1 MYDGT
6 DFINYVHGNFDAT
19 QLQKNDQVKLIGGSS
34 FMKRSYFLQTSL
46 DKSLIYEIFITNPT
60 KTLKSIKLSM
70 INFKNIDSP
79 QKLIAFD
86 LPTGGSYMYKYTPK
100 EDPTTIMLES
110 KLTMARP
117 TIFASNSIT
126 FDVCHG

>member
-60 KTLKSIKLSM
+60 KTVKPIKISM
-70 INFKNIDSP
+70 LNLKNIDTP
-79 QKLIAFD
+79 KQLIAFD
-86 LPTGGSYMYKYTPK
+86 LPPGGCYIYKYTPK
-100 EDPTTIMLES
+100 EVDTTIMVES

-117 TIFASNSIT
+117 TIFASNNIT
-126 FDVCHG
+126 FDVYHG